1 MLDAVKTHETYAI
14 KQILRELPS
23 KAPHLQELY
32 IYQHAARDASRT
44 MSIVQLHELRT
55 LRIWCQSEA
64 REEWFGPF
72 MSRLAKPEHLRDLE
86 LPLGH
91 WITDTLPTATGGF
104 PQLRKLR
111 LDGESR
117 QDMLCL
123 RPLARGMAPLRLER
137 LEVVNT
143 VVNSFADDYRAF
155 EELTSACAD
164 ALAIVILGLEPG
176 RDALGR
182 RGPMPV
188 FNFLRP
194 LVQLRLLQF
203 CDISYSRSLTI
214 TDDDLRKVRGAW
226 PLLKAFVLSWSR
238 PYKASTVPSFRGIV
252 DFLQEAPHLME
263 LRLQAITMDGEVAR
277 CVKVNTLP
285 SNLMVEDEHIH
296 DPAAFA
302 RILRTLFPNTQQ
314 LRLHGDMASNDD
326 YKPLTPIWQCNPP
339 PYSLSGRPWHHYP
352 SPSDIRAANL
362 DNIPDDVLTYTA
374 GERKVKARELRRSQL
389 ETLFCDIYMQ
399 DKRTWEKCAAVM
411 EGQHSGEGH
420 EDEQDEAVESVLW
433 DRESRNHAGGEPSEP
448 DLATHRLMEQFVEH
462 LDGTVWLETASGE
475 TELSLDETQANMA
488 YRDKLVQPVLSEFA
502 SLQQMLFD
510 SCRNAEDLKLK
521 PFGDSEYYAAR
532 VELIKKCWDAVEEVM

>member
-1 MLDAVKTHETYAI
+1 MKHHRALDVHDIVWSILQHFGRVRSGTLPYSCSVDVGKDWRALVHCSLVSRAFSRPAIHLLWRELPSLLPLLSLCLHLNKAESFSVVGAFDTRCEETLWRSNSAPTQRGLERFAHFATFVEYISILRREHIDPTILILLSQTNPDQPLLPMLREIRCQGTVSPFLDTTVTHLLGPRLCTLLIYGNQYPMLGAVKTHETYAI
-14 KQILRELPS
+14 RHILRELPS

-32 IYQHAARDASRT
+32 IYQHAARDASRM
-44 MSIVQLHELRT
+44 MSIVQLHDLRT

-64 REEWFGPF
+64 REQWFGPF
-72 MSRLAKPEHLRDLE
+72 MSRLAKLEHLRDHE

-91 WITDTLPTATGGF
+91 WIADTLPTAIGGF

-123 RPLARGMAPLRLER
+123 RPLARGMPPLRLER

-143 VVNSFADDYRAF
+143 VVNSFADDYGAL
-155 EELTSACAD
+155 EDLTSACAD

-302 RILRTLFPNTQQ
+302 RILRTLFPNVRVREGALENALSSKWSIVMSR
-314 LRLHGDMASNDD
+314 LRE
-326 YKPLTPIWQCNPP
+326 NPT
-339 PYSLSGRPWHHYP
+339 YTHLVYRVS
-352 SPSDIRAANL
+352 
-362 DNIPDDVLTYTA
+362 DDVIANYT
-374 GERKVKARELRRSQL
+374 Q
-389 ETLFCDIYMQ
+389 
-399 DKRTWEKCAAVM
+399 
-411 EGQHSGEGH
+411 
-420 EDEQDEAVESVLW
+420 
-433 DRESRNHAGGEPSEP
+433 
-448 DLATHRLMEQFVEH
+448 
-462 LDGTVWLETASGE
+462 
-475 TELSLDETQANMA
+475 
-488 YRDKLVQPVLSEFA
+488 
-502 SLQQMLFD
+502 
-510 SCRNAEDLKLK
+510 
-521 PFGDSEYYAAR
+521 
-532 VELIKKCWDAVEEVM
+532 